1 MPARGPRMNA
11 ECIPFDKLPHA
22 SKLFDD
28 FLSGK
33 LKNFY
38 RRSVRFGDWCAE
50 EAKNIKRD
58 ASRRHAVAAVLQSQ
72 NSAWGASSKTLENIA
87 RLRNGASAIVTGQQA
102 GLFGGPLFS
111 ILKAITAIKLA
122 EEAQRKGVDAVPIFW
137 LATEDHDFA
146 EVNHVSV
153 VDKHHLLRL
162 QVSAGGVE
170 GAPVGARP
178 LGKDVEAAVN
188 AFGASLG
195 DSDVS
200 EFIRAFYRPGET
212 LGSAMAKL
220 FTKLFADHGLILLD
234 PLSPDLHRV
243 ALPVLLD
250 SIKHAEELDKRLL
263 QRGKELESAGYPQQ
277 VKVTDSSTLL
287 FSLESGARVPI
298 KRSNGK
304 FVIGKESVT
313 GGDLERRITQAPEK
327 FSANVLLRPIM
338 QDFLLPTLTY
348 VGGQAEIAYF
358 AQCEVVYKTL
368 LGRVTPILPRCSA
381 TLIEERQHKIMEK
394 FSLELTEIFQQP
406 ETLKKLIAARILP
419 ADLQSEFHSATEN
432 LESSFEPIMH
442 TLQKLDPTLAEAA
455 KRSASKMRYQLN
467 RLRNLAVTAELRRNE
482 AISRKSEEL
491 SAALFP
497 NGTLQEREIAGVNYL
512 ARHGLGLIAKLH
524 DVLQTSCPSHQI
536 VKL

>member
-1 MPARGPRMNA
+1 
-11 ECIPFDKLPHA
+11 
-22 SKLFDD
+22 
-28 FLSGK
+28 
-33 LKNFY
+33 
-38 RRSVRFGDWCAE
+38 V
-50 EAKNIKRD
+50 
-58 ASRRHAVAAVLQSQ
+58 
-72 NSAWGASSKTLENIA
+72 
-87 RLRNGASAIVTGQQA
+87 RLRDGAYAIVTGQQA

-122 EEAQRKGVDAVPIFW
+122 EEAKQKGVDAVPIFW

-153 VDKHHLLRL
+153 LGKHHLARI
-162 QVSAGGVE
+162 QVSAGGIE
-170 GAPVGARP
+170 GAPVGVRP
-178 LGKDVEAAVN
+178 LGRDVEAAVD
-188 AFGASLG
+188 AFAESLG
-195 DSDVS
+195 DSDVT
-200 EFIRAFYRPGET
+200 EFVRASYRPGET

-220 FTKLFADHGLILLD
+220 FAKLFGDYGLILLD
-234 PLSPDLHRV
+234 PLNPDLHRIG
-243 ALPVLLD
+243 LPVLLD
-250 SIKHAEELDKRLL
+250 SIKHAEELDKKLL
-263 QRGKELESAGYPQQ
+263 QRGKELESAGYSQQ

-298 KRSNGK
+298 KRGNGK

-313 GGDLERRITQAPEK
+313 AGDLEKRITQAPEK

-358 AQCEVVYKTL
+358 AQCEIVYKTL
-368 LGRVTPILPRCSA
+368 LVRVTPILPRCSA
-381 TLIEERQHKIMEK
+381 TLIEERQQKIMEK
-394 FSLELTEIFQQP
+394 FSLELLEIFQQP
-406 ETLKKLIAARILP
+406 ETLKKLVAARILP
-419 ADLQSEFHSATEN
+419 ADLQSKFHEATEN
-432 LESSFEPIMH
+432 LESSLEPIIH

-497 NGTLQEREIAGVNYL
+497 GGTLQEREIAGVNYL

-524 DVLQTSCPSHQI
+524 DVLQTSCPGHQI

>member
-1 MPARGPRMNA
+1 MNA
-11 ECIPFDKLPHA
+11 ECIPFDKLPHP

-33 LKNFY
+33 LKSFY
-38 RRSVRFGDWCAE
+38 PHSVRFGEWCAD
-50 EAKNIKRD
+50 EAKRIKYD
-58 ASRRHAVAAVLQSQ
+58 ASRRKSVADVLEAQ
-72 NSAWGASSKTLENIA
+72 NSSWGASSKSIENIG
-87 RLRNGASAIVTGQQA
+87 RLRAGACAVVTGQQA

-122 EEAQRKGVDAVPIFW
+122 EEARQKRVDAVPIFW

-146 EVNHVSV
+146 EVNHVAV
-153 VDKHHLLRL
+153 VEKHHLRRL
-162 QVSAGGVE
+162 ELSAGGVE

-178 LGKDVEAAVN
+178 LGKDVEAAVS
-188 AFGASLG
+188 AFAEALG
-195 DSDVS
+195 DSNAT
-200 EFIRAFYRPGET
+200 ELIRSFYRPGET

-220 FTKLFADHGLILLD
+220 FAELFGDYGLILLD
-234 PLSPDLHRV
+234 PLNTQLHRI
-243 ALPVLLD
+243 ASPVLVD
-250 SIKHAEELDKRLL
+250 SIKHSEELDHKLL
-263 QRGKELESAGYPQQ
+263 QRGKELEAAGYSQQ

-298 KRSNGK
+298 KRANGK
-304 FVIGKESVT
+304 FTIGKESVSAA
-313 GGDLERRITQAPEK
+313 DLEKRIAQAPEK
-327 FSANVLLRPIM
+327 FSANVLLRPVM

-381 TLIEERQHKIMEK
+381 TLIEERQQKVMEK
-394 FSLELTEIFQQP
+394 FSLGLMEMFQGP
-406 ETLKKLIAARILP
+406 ERLKKLIAARVLP
-419 ADLQSEFHSATEN
+419 ADLQSDFHKATEN
-432 LESSFEPIMH
+432 LDSSLEPIMH

-455 KRSASKMRYQLN
+455 KRSASKMRYQLD
-467 RLRNLAVTAELRRNE
+467 RLRNLAVKAELGRNE
-482 AISRKSEEL
+482 AIARKSEEL

-497 NGTLQEREIAGVNYL
+497 NGTLQEREIAGVSYL
-512 ARHGLGLIAKLH
+512 ARHGMALIAKLH
-524 DVLQTSCPSHQI
+524 DVLQTSCPGHQI